1 MIKAER
7 HQRILARMQEAAS
20 VTVKDLAKTFAT
32 SPITIRRDLIEL
44 GERGLLER
52 THGGAIATHEVFA
65 EGSARYEMYNY
76 GERNHQQSQE
86 KAAIAECAAQF
97 ISDGDNILI
106 NAGTTAQALA
116 QALRGHQDLHVITN
130 GLTVASTLGQGV
142 RTSVY
147 VLAGRLDERKQATI
161 EHPGVEGFSHLQ
173 VREAFLGVHAISTE
187 GIYMRDS
194 EDANM
199 NRAFMDAARQVTV
212 LADHTKFQAF
222 ASFLIGGWAR
232 VHRLVTDE
240 LADQEVLQAIR
251 EQGVDVV
258 VVEGF

>member
-1 MIKAER
+1 
-7 HQRILARMQEAAS
+7 MQEAAS
-20 VTVKDLAKTFAT
+20 VTVKDLAKAFST

-52 THGGAIATHEVFA
+52 IHGGAIATQEVFA
-65 EGSARYEMYNY
+65 EGSERYEMYTY
-76 GERNHQQSQE
+76 GERNDQQSQE

-130 GLTVASTLGQGV
+130 GLTVASTLGQGA

-147 VLAGRLDERKQATI
+147 VLAGRLDARKQATI
-161 EHPGVEGFSHLQ
+161 ERPGEEGLSHLQ
-173 VREAFLGVHAISTE
+173 VREAFLGVHALSTQ
-187 GIYMRDS
+187 GIYMRDP

-199 NRAFMDAARQVTV
+199 NRAFMAAARQVTV
-212 LADHTKFQAF
+212 LADYTKFQAF
-222 ASFLIGGWAR
+222 ASFRIGCWQQVRRLI
-232 VHRLVTDE
+232 TDE
-240 LADQEVLQAIR
+240 RANPLVLKAIG
-251 EQGVDVV
+251 EQGVDVIIA
-258 VVEGF
+258 GQD